1 MDNPERVRIS
11 RKVKASIREAEKN
24 DTAEQKT
31 LCKARPIV
39 KTQKSNITRNYETEQ
54 PSQAD
59 VFDDSTDIPVT
70 RPSALDTAADEK
82 PRRIGRET
90 KATIREDSADTHVT
104 HPSALD
110 TAGSEK
116 PRRIVRETGTVSR
129 DNNTDVSVAHPS
141 ALDTADVKPRRIS
154 RVSRTSILKDN
165 ADVPVTHPSAMD
177 TTTDEKPK
185 RIVRDT
191 RTSFFKDNADTP
203 VTPLSGDNSQEPTEN
218 QSDIS
223 IGSNIEKPKPIIRQQ
238 KRTVRTAENVK
249 KKDAEKLPTT
259 GQKLKDTAAKS
270 AVSVAKNV
278 AAAPIKA
285 HKIAADKALEQGK
298 QSTGFDNG
306 SSASPNAQAAG
317 IIAAGIK
324 KTADPQNIVTAARR
338 IQTAPGK
345 VKRNITGI
353 RRSAQGTK
361 KAAKETARSAAGI
374 KAAITNF
381 QKAQYI
387 NSLVNQSGRQA
398 ALNSAKNAGEL
409 AFNVAKSF
417 VEMVLNAIR
426 TVADGSAMVYLILAA
441 LAVLVVVIFAIGSFI
456 FSGYGIFFSSEAD
469 NPMKIEEIV
478 RNVNTDYQKKIE
490 DKTKEYDR
498 SSVSLVRYEGSKM
511 QWKYIIALYAVKYSS
526 DGEDII
532 TVDKKTKERLSKLFY
547 DIHSISAKYV
557 TEPNPHA
564 STAQTIFVDP
574 DWEVLVVTTA
584 AKELSQIMDD
594 MKFTDEQKDQVMN
607 LVNNDTDEL
616 WNKILYGHNGNGGQ
630 ALANIAKGQIGQPPQ
645 TYTAWTGTPNGM
657 GNEWSGSFVC
667 WCANEAG
674 YVIQGLYPR
683 SNDKVAIMDW
693 FNNRGLWENPDQQ
706 PNVGDTIFL
715 SEKGDDVC
723 TSCGII
729 SKIEDGKVYY
739 ITNEEDIVAE
749 LNTRLSNDY
758 NSIIGYGVLPQMS
771 GLRGDTVEEKIFN
784 YLRQKGYSAVSACA
798 VLGNIQD
805 SCGCDPEVF
814 AKEHGYYTG
823 LFHWNGTE
831 MTEFMDW
838 CSSNAYDWRNLESQL
853 MFYEHWVDEREKKG
867 CWGSQSTRYHLN
879 IQAVGSTAAFKS
891 ITANDYE
898 GDTAKAIYEAT
909 VMFTDDIARTNYL
922 SNDEAKRY
930 SYAAEFYNYL
940 VANTVDGSTQRAWR
954 PECAAEIGV
963 FHLY

>member
-11 RKVKASIREAEKN
+11 RKVKASIREAEKT

-31 LCKARPIV
+31 LRKASPTV
-39 KTQKSNITRNYETEQ
+39 KKQRSNITRNYGSEQ
-54 PSQAD
+54 PLQGA
-59 VFDDSTDIPVT
+59 VFDDS
-70 RPSALDTAADEK
+70 
-82 PRRIGRET
+82 
-90 KATIREDSADTHVT
+90 
-104 HPSALD
+104 
-110 TAGSEK
+110 
-116 PRRIVRETGTVSR
+116 
-129 DNNTDVSVAHPS
+129 N
-141 ALDTADVKPRRIS
+141 
-154 RVSRTSILKDN
+154 
-165 ADVPVTHPSAMD
+165 DVPVTP
-177 TTTDEKPK
+177 P
-185 RIVRDT
+185 
-191 RTSFFKDNADTP
+191 
-203 VTPLSGDNSQEPTEN
+203 SGDNSQEPTEN
-218 QSDIS
+218 QADTSS
-223 IGSNIEKPKPIIRQQ
+223 GSNIEKPNPIIRQQ

-249 KKDAEKLPTT
+249 KKDAVKAEKIPTA
-259 GQKLKDTAAKS
+259 GQELKKAAAKS

-298 QSTGFDNG
+298 QSTGIDND
-306 SSASPNAQAAG
+306 SSVSPNAQAAG

-353 RRSAQGTK
+353 RRSAQSTK

-409 AFNVAKSF
+409 AFNIAKSF

-441 LAVLVVVIFAIGSFI
+441 LAVLVVIIFAIGSFI

-490 DKTKEYDR
+490 DKTSEYDR
-498 SSVSLVRYEGSKM
+498 SSVSLVRYEGNKM

-526 DGEDII
+526 EGEDII
-532 TVDKKTKERLSKLFY
+532 TVDKKTEERLSKLFY

-574 DWEVLVVTTA
+574 DWEVLVVTTS

-630 ALANIAKGQIGQPPQ
+630 ALANIAKSQIGQPPQ

-657 GNEWSGSFVC
+657 GNEWSRSFVC

-693 FNNRGLWENPDQQ
+693 FNNRGLWESPDQQ

-715 SEKGDDVC
+715 SEKGDGVC

-867 CWGSQSTRYHLN
+867 CWGSQSTRFHLN

-898 GDTAKAIYEAT
+898 GDTAKAIYEAA
-909 VMFTDDIARTNYL
+909 VMFTDDIARTSYL

-930 SYAAEFYNYL
+930 SYAAELYNYL

>member
-1 MDNPERVRIS
+1 MRDTRTVS
-11 RKVKASIREAEKN
+11 R
-24 DTAEQKT
+24 
-31 LCKARPIV
+31 
-39 KTQKSNITRNYETEQ
+39 
-54 PSQAD
+54 
-59 VFDDSTDIPVT
+59 DDSSDFTVTHQTATD
-70 RPSALDTAADEK
+70 AANSKK
-82 PRRIGRET
+82 PRRIIRDT
-90 KATIREDSADTHVT
+90 K
-104 HPSALD
+104 
-110 TAGSEK
+110 
-116 PRRIVRETGTVSR
+116 
-129 DNNTDVSVAHPS
+129 
-141 ALDTADVKPRRIS
+141 
-154 RVSRTSILKDN
+154 TSIHKG
-165 ADVPVTHPSAMD
+165 
-177 TTTDEKPK
+177 
-185 RIVRDT
+185 
-191 RTSFFKDNADTP
+191 NADTP
-203 VTPLSGDNSQEPTEN
+203 VTSPSGDNSQEPTEN
-218 QSDIS
+218 QADTSN
-223 IGSNIEKPKPIIRQQ
+223 GSNIEKPKPIIRQQ

-249 KKDAEKLPTT
+249 KKNAEKLPTT

-270 AVSVAKNV
+270 AVSVAKDV

-285 HKIAADKALEQGK
+285 HKIAAEKALEQGK

-324 KTADPQNIVTAARR
+324 KAADPQNMVSAARR

-345 VKRNITGI
+345 IKRNITGI

-361 KAAKETARSAAGI
+361 KAAQETARSAAGI

-417 VEMVLNAIR
+417 VEMVLNTIR
-426 TVADGSAMVYLILAA
+426 TVADGSIVVYLILAVI
-441 LAVLVVVIFAIGSFI
+441 AVILVIIMAFGSFI

-532 TVDKKTKERLSKLFY
+532 TVDKKTEERLSKLFY

-574 DWEVLVVTTA
+574 DWEVLVVTTS

-645 TYTAWTGTPNGM
+645 TYTAWTGAANGM

-784 YLRQKGYSAVSACA
+784 YLRQEGYSAVSACA

-831 MTEFMDW
+831 MTEFMD
-838 CSSNAYDWRNLESQL
+838 
-853 MFYEHWVDEREKKG
+853 
-867 CWGSQSTRYHLN
+867 
-879 IQAVGSTAAFKS
+879 
-891 ITANDYE
+891 
-898 GDTAKAIYEAT
+898 
-909 VMFTDDIARTNYL
+909 
-922 SNDEAKRY
+922 
-930 SYAAEFYNYL
+930 
-940 VANTVDGSTQRAWR
+940 
-954 PECAAEIGV
+954 
-963 FHLY
+963 